1 MENTFAILGG
11 DKRQL
16 YLARALAGDGY
27 PVLLG
32 GMEQAPDTFGLP
44 QAPLDLLAQRCTTF
58 VLPLPVSRDGVF
70 LNAPYAERPLP
81 LDAAFLRLTEGR
93 RVFGGMLSRWKDAP
107 ASWQDYYTQEELTI
121 GNAYLTAEGAVA
133 LAGGEW
139 PGTLGGARCLV
150 AGFGRIGKA
159 LCGMLQGM
167 GAQVFCAARK
177 PAHWAAIRALGCI
190 PLSYQET
197 GRAFDIIFNTVPA
210 QVLGEEMLALQGRDA
225 LLMELASA
233 PGGFDREAAQQ
244 LGLRIMDA
252 PSLPG
257 KLSPRAAGEL
267 LKTTICHML

>member
-1 MENTFAILGG
+1 MDNTFAILGG

-16 YLARALAGDGY
+16 YLARAFAEDGY

-44 QAPLDLLAQRCTTF
+44 QAPLDLLAGRCTTL
-58 VLPLPVSRDGVF
+58 VLPLPVSRDGVT
-70 LNAPYAERPLP
+70 LNAPYGESPIP
-81 LDAAFLRLTEGR
+81 LDAAFLRMTEGL

-107 ASWQDYYTQEELTI
+107 AAWQDYYTQEELTT

-133 LAGGEW
+133 LAVQEW

-159 LCGMLQGM
+159 LCGMLRGM

-177 PAHWAAIRALGCI
+177 PSHWAAIRAMGCV

-197 GRAFDIIFNTVPA
+197 GRAFDVIFNTVPA
-210 QVLGEEMLALQGRDA
+210 RVLGEEALVFQERGA

-233 PGGFDREAAQQ
+233 PGGFDREAAKR
-244 LGLRIMDA
+244 LGLRVLDA

-257 KLSPRAAGEL
+257 RMSPQAAGAL
-267 LKTTICHML
+267 IKTTICHML